1 MPMTGGFRAWLVVQ
15 CARRDDESLAVAG
28 SMWHRTVAPGTDLPG
43 EAFRLRKIKSLD
55 QLFAGYP
62 AKLIRDHRNIC
73 RAHPAGGFPAAGAI
87 AMAKSQERR
96 LHLIADRFAKT
107 TSSKRLIGHLAP
119 PESKVVKS
127 NRSLLGFLSHGK
139 QGSSPCGKVFSFR
152 IPTLW
157 RRSGTTRYLVAK
169 TVKVGSKIGFEL
181 GMEKIT
187 NARNSLG

>member
-28 SMWHRTVAPGTDLPG
+28 SMWHRTIAVFTNLPR
-43 EAFRLRKIKSLD
+43 EASGLGQIKPQNQVLALR
-55 QLFAGYP
+55 P
-62 AKLIRDHRNIC
+62 TKLIRDHRNIC

-96 LHLIADRFAKT
+96 SHLIADRFAKT

-127 NRSLLGFLSHGK
+127 NRSLFGFLSHGK
-139 QGSSPCGKVFSFR
+139 QGSSPCGKCSASGY
-152 IPTLW
+152 
-157 RRSGTTRYLVAK
+157 RRCGEGL
-169 TVKVGSKIGFEL
+169 
-181 GMEKIT
+181 
-187 NARNSLG
+187 ARHAIL